1 MASLK
6 PVVNWMDIMKK
17 LTVVGAILL
26 GAATLSL
33 SPVSLNWSPN
43 QGVSVSQDKAYA
55 VIGRPGTPGSVAG
68 VARRTTR
75 RAVRRRY

>member
-1 MASLK
+1 
-6 PVVNWMDIMKK
+6 MKK
-17 LTVVGAILL
+17 LTLLGAILL
-26 GAATLSL
+26 GAATFSV
-33 SPVSLNWSPN
+33 SPVSLSWSPD

-55 VIGRPGTPGSVAG
+55 VVGRPATPGSVAG